1 MEEKESLNNP
11 PHFLKC
17 EDKKDSELVKLSLEN
32 PDNFLCIV
40 RKYETPLLRYIR
52 RITNISFEDAE
63 DLLQEVFIKVYINL
77 NGFDTNLKFSSWI
90 YRITHNEVISNFRK
104 LKIRPE
110 KINSEINNDMLE
122 KIESDLNIEKEI
134 DRKILKNKLR
144 QLINKLDI
152 KYREVIIL
160 KYCENKSYEEISDII
175 KKSSNTVGTLI
186 NRAKKQ
192 LNNII
197 KNNNI
202 KI

>member
-1 MEEKESLNNP
+1 MIEKNSLNKSS
-11 PHFLKC
+11 HFLKC
-17 EDKKDSELVKLSLEN
+17 ENKKDSELVELSLKN
-32 PDNFLCIV
+32 QNYFLCIV
-40 RKYETPLLRYIR
+40 KKYETPLLRYIK
-52 RITNISFEDAE
+52 RITSISPEDAE

-77 NGFDTNLKFSSWI
+77 NEFDTSLKFSSWI

-104 LKIRPE
+104 LKVRPE
-110 KINSEINNDMLE
+110 KINSEINDDMLK

-134 DRKILKNKLR
+134 DHKILKNKLR

-175 KKSSNTVGTLI
+175 KKPSGTVGTLI

-202 KI
+202 NI